1 MRYNKIE
8 INFFKK
14 NGFKKDCTGEYYYS
28 TGIVVK
34 GDHADDIADLRLS
47 KRFLKREITYFSSL
61 FDTCFIECL
70 MNGQEEKELK
80 KDYQIFVS
88 ELNKKVGTNFKLRI
102 KKGTPIIYEPI
113 DIATVDFNLLREKF
127 ERFIILMDKWL
138 TKIFWSAIEEGHHNY
153 DFKTNYKID
162 KID

>member
-1 MRYNKIE
+1 MKYNKIE

-34 GDHADDIADLRLS
+34 GDHANDVADLRLS
-47 KRFLKREITYFSSL
+47 KRFLKRAITYFSSL

-80 KDYQIFVS
+80 KDYQMFVS
-88 ELNKKVGTNFKLRI
+88 ELNEKVGTNFKLRI

-138 TKIFWSAIEEGHHNY
+138 TKIFWSAIEEGHHNFN
-153 DFKTNYKID
+153 FKTNYNINKID
-162 KID
+162 